1 MDCTLLIGGGVNYL
15 RRLYNL
21 HSEFKIRP
29 RMWSGLSITYKL
41 KLNKPDL
48 LFLHNFRPEMTRTS
62 READATKGFGLSFG
76 LGHGY
81 HGGWGS
87 PYYYSYPSYYS
98 TYRPYNSYY
107 GHTRTTREA
116 DAHKSF
122 SKYIGFG
129 PFGGFGISFGSGHG
143 YHGGWGRPYYSSYR
157 PSYYSS
163 YRPYNSYYGH
173 YRR

>member
-1 MDCTLLIGGGVNYL
+1 
-15 RRLYNL
+15 
-21 HSEFKIRP
+21 
-29 RMWSGLSITYKL
+29 
-41 KLNKPDL
+41 
-48 LFLHNFRPEMTRTS
+48 MTRTS
-62 READATKGFGLSFG
+62 READATLGFGLNFG
-76 LGHGY
+76 VGHGY
-81 HGGWGS
+81 YGGWGS
-87 PYYYSYPSYYS
+87 PYYNTYPSTYYSYPSTYYN
-98 TYRPYNSYY
+98 TYRPFNPYY